1 MLVFRNL
8 IRFLFF
14 DVYVFFFVMFFSV
27 WYRYI
32 WFLFVGF
39 KDFLGESIV
48 VLGNIRKL
56 KLLISMVWFIGFLF
70 FGLFFF
76 KDMVV
81 YLIFNSFWLGFNLV
95 KFFGG

>member
-1 MLVFRNL
+1 M
-8 IRFLFF
+8 
-14 DVYVFFFVMFFSV
+14 
-27 WYRYI
+27 
-32 WFLFVGF
+32 FVGF

-81 YLIFNSFWLGFNLV
+81 YLIFNSFWLGLDIFIRYFYGFFLFLLV
-95 KFFGG
+95 FGRRK

>member
-1 MLVFRNL
+1 M
-8 IRFLFF
+8 
-14 DVYVFFFVMFFSV
+14 
-27 WYRYI
+27 
-32 WFLFVGF
+32 FVGF

-95 KFFGG
+95 KFLGGLGKVDIFIRYFYGFFLFLLVFGRRK